1 MNMRGKYEANRVLSE
16 DDLVVYLR
24 RSSLGM
30 TKRCISSWR
39 AKRLLPAFDIQGK
52 GSGRGRGRRLSY
64 WSQGEKI
71 IKQAIAVHEALSFHP
86 RIEDAY
92 LPLWLFG
99 CEIDVETARKKL
111 LEEIGLVREVLA
123 EGPGSHESLED
134 YFFDKAS
141 DLFAALLEWDQ
152 HSARDFTFE
161 HVEQFVQMIAN
172 PAYRPDDPPSVEW
185 QFVREHFLL
194 TILEKTVANLLE
206 DELQQLRDDYC
217 FFIEGIS
224 LLVSALPSFP
234 SEFPQK
240 YWVGGN
246 AGFFFVL
253 FDLAFRRAGYGDF
266 IDQHLPRLP
275 VYIQLGLDKRAA
287 GESDLQLEADSWNCT
302 HEHVE
307 VVKHHGE

>member
-1 MNMRGKYEANRVLSE
+1 MNIGEKYEWSTKLSE
-16 DDLVVYLR
+16 DDLIASLR
-24 RSSLGM
+24 QSIPDV
-30 TKRCISSWR
+30 TKRRVSSWR
-39 AKRLLPAFDIQGK
+39 TKRLLPAFDIQGR
-52 GSGRGRGRRLSY
+52 GGGRGRGRQTSY

-99 CEIDVETARKKL
+99 HEIDIEIARKKL
-111 LEEIGLVREVLA
+111 LEEIALVRQVLA
-123 EGPGSHESLED
+123 EGPGSRESLED

-152 HSARDFTFE
+152 ESAQDFTFE
-161 HVEQFVQMIAN
+161 QVEQFVQMIAN

-194 TILEKTVANLLE
+194 PVLEKTVANLSE
-206 DELQQLRDDYC
+206 DELQQLRDDYG
-217 FFIEGIS
+217 FFIDGIR
-224 LLVSALPSFP
+224 LLASAFPAFP

-275 VYIQLGLDKRAA
+275 VYIQQGLVKRAA
-287 GESDLQLEADSWNCT
+287 GKSDL
-302 HEHVE
+302 
-307 VVKHHGE
+307 